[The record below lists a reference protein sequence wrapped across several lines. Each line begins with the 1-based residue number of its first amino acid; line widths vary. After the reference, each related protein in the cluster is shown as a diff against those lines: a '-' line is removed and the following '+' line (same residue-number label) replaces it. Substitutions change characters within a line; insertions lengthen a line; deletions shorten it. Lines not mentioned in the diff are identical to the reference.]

1 MQPRSARACCKQ
13 HAFLHIIKNEE
24 LQTAMMGE
32 LMKNNQKK
40 SGKLGKIIIG
50 VLAVLGILFLIL
62 MLIPDDEA
70 DGSFTEGINEENTVT
85 DQHGKPAQ
93 QAFGSGDSGSDIELV
108 SVGTGARSAT
118 VMVYMNGS
126 DLETNAGEATTDIE
140 EMISSGIGEKVNVII
155 QTMGTKEWQNY
166 DISSKSAQ
174 TYKIEEGGLSLVR
187 DNLGQL
193 DCTAEG
199 TLSEFIGFCKNN
211 YPADRYI
218 IVFWDHGGGPVYGFG
233 YDEWQDDEEAGL
245 TISEMASAFSKNS
258 DIHFDIIGMDC
269 CIMASMETCYAFAP
283 YCKYALLSEDFE
295 SGLGWSYKGWMS
307 ALEKDP
313 GISTPL
319 LGKYIVD
326 DVITDN
332 ENNFGGDSACIG
344 LFNVSTA
351 KDLFNAWKAYAYK
364 NEDVLLNT
372 NYSRMHKAKGR
383 SRNFWDFWGFDV
395 SDVTLSDY
403 YISDILALMES
414 IDNSSKEAKDLTSA
428 LKAAVAYYGHTSDK
442 NELTGLAV
450 SLPYGDPDFYD
461 KLKSV
466 YKDIGFDDEY
476 IDWLSGFV
484 SSYGYE
490 DYFDFGNFD
499 ENWGGWESYE
509 EEYGSNISSGGS
521 CEYGYDYENDEYDDG
536 WIYDFEEEI
545 WYMYEDDILYLYD
558 DETDTIFYYD
568 EQDDKIYYYDEEI
581 DDWCE
586 VEA

>member
-1 MQPRSARACCKQ
+1 
-13 HAFLHIIKNEE
+13 
-24 LQTAMMGE
+24 
-32 LMKNNQKK
+32 MKNNQKK

-62 MLIPDDEA
+62 MFIPDDEA

-351 KDLFNAWKAYAYK
+351 KDLFNAWKTYAYK

-383 SRNFWDFWGFDV
+383 SQNFWDFWSFDV

-476 IDWLSGFV
+476 VDWLSGFV

-499 ENWGGWESYE
+499 DNWGGWESYE

-568 EQDDKIYYYDEEI
+568 EQDDKIYYYDDEI

>member
-1 MQPRSARACCKQ
+1 M
-13 HAFLHIIKNEE
+13 E
-24 LQTAMMGE
+24 
-32 LMKNNQKK
+32 NNQKK

-70 DGSFTEGINEENTVT
+70 DGAFTEGINEENTVT

-108 SVGTGARSAT
+108 SVGTDARSAT

-295 SGLGWSYKGWMS
+295 SGLGWSYKGWMN

-332 ENNFGGDSACIG
+332 ENNYGGDSACIG

-414 IDNSSKEAKDLTSA
+414 IDNSSKEAQDLTSA

-476 IDWLSGFV
+476 ISWLSGFV

-490 DYFDFGNFD
+490 DYFDFGSFD
-499 ENWGGWESYE
+499 DNWGGWESYE
-509 EEYGSNISSGGS
+509 NEYGGNISSGGS

-568 EQDDKIYYYDEEI
+568 EQDDKIFYYDEEI

-586 VEA
+586 VEE

>member
-1 MQPRSARACCKQ
+1 
-13 HAFLHIIKNEE
+13 
-24 LQTAMMGE
+24 
-32 LMKNNQKK
+32 MKNNQKK
-40 SGKLGKIIIG
+40 SGKFGKIVIG

-93 QAFGSGDSGSDIELV
+93 QAFASGDSESDIELV

-295 SGLGWSYKGWMS
+295 SGLGWSYKGWMN

-414 IDNSSKEAKDLTSA
+414 IDNSSKEAQDLTSA

-499 ENWGGWESYE
+499 DNWGGWESYE
-509 EEYGSNISSGGS
+509 EEYGSNISSGCS

>member
-1 MQPRSARACCKQ
+1 M
-13 HAFLHIIKNEE
+13 E
-24 LQTAMMGE
+24 
-32 LMKNNQKK
+32 NNQKK

-295 SGLGWSYKGWMS
+295 SGLGWSYKGWMN

-332 ENNFGGDSACIG
+332 ENNYGGDSACIG

-414 IDNSSKEAKDLTSA
+414 IDNSSKEAQDLTSA

-466 YKDIGFDDEY
+466 YKDIGLDDEY
-476 IDWLSGFV
+476 ISWLSGFV

-490 DYFDFGNFD
+490 DYFDFGSFD
-499 ENWGGWESYE
+499 DNWGGWESYE
-509 EEYGSNISSGGS
+509 NEYGGNISSGGS

-568 EQDDKIYYYDEEI
+568 EQDDKIFYYDEEI

-586 VEA
+586 VEE

>member
-1 MQPRSARACCKQ
+1 
-13 HAFLHIIKNEE
+13 
-24 LQTAMMGE
+24 
-32 LMKNNQKK
+32 MKSKQKK
-40 SGKLGKIIIG
+40 SGKLGKLIIG
-50 VLAVLGILFLIL
+50 ILAVLGILFLIL
-62 MLIPDDEA
+62 MLIPDDET
-70 DGSFTEGINEENTVT
+70 DESYTEEINEENTVVE
-85 DQHGKPAQ
+85 QHEKPVQ
-93 QAFGSGDSGSDIELV
+93 QAFGPADTVEPV
-108 SVGTGARSAT
+108 SIGTNAQSAT
-118 VMVYMNGS
+118 VMIYMNGS

-155 QTMGTKEWQNY
+155 QTMGTKEWQDY

-174 TYKIEEGGLSLVR
+174 TYKIEKGGLSLVR

-193 DCTAEG
+193 DCTAED

-233 YDEWQDDEEAGL
+233 YDEWQEDEEAGL

-269 CIMASMETCYAFAP
+269 CIMASMETCYALEPF
-283 YCKYALLSEDFE
+283 CKYALLSEDFE
-295 SGLGWSYKGWMS
+295 SGLGWSYKGWMN

-326 DVITDN
+326 DIITDN

-372 NYSRMHKAKGR
+372 NYSRKHKAKGR
-383 SRNFWDFWGFDV
+383 SQNFWGLWGLDE

-414 IDNSSKEAKDLTSA
+414 IDNTSKEAQNLTSA

-461 KLKSV
+461 KLKNV

-476 IDWLSGFV
+476 IDWLSGFT

-490 DYFDFGNFD
+490 DYYDFGDFD
-499 ENWGGWESYE
+499 DSWGGWESYE
-509 EEYGSNISSGGS
+509 EEYGSNISDGSS
-521 CEYGYDYENDEYDDG
+521 CEYGYDYENEDYNDG
-536 WIYDFEEEI
+536 WIYDFEEKI

-558 DETDTIFYYD
+558 DETGTTFYYD

-581 DDWCE
+581 DDWRE
-586 VEA
+586 VEE

>member
-1 MQPRSARACCKQ
+1 
-13 HAFLHIIKNEE
+13 
-24 LQTAMMGE
+24 
-32 LMKNNQKK
+32 MKNNQKK

-108 SVGTGARSAT
+108 SVGTDARSAT

-414 IDNSSKEAKDLTSA
+414 IDNSSKEAQDLTSA

-476 IDWLSGFV
+476 ISWLSGFV

-490 DYFDFGNFD
+490 DYFDFGSFD
-499 ENWGGWESYE
+499 DNWGGWESYE
-509 EEYGSNISSGGS
+509 NEYGGNISSGGS

-545 WYMYEDDILYLYD
+545 WYMYEDNILYLYD

>member
-1 MQPRSARACCKQ
+1 
-13 HAFLHIIKNEE
+13 
-24 LQTAMMGE
+24 
-32 LMKNNQKK
+32 MKNNQKK

-70 DGSFTEGINEENTVT
+70 NGSFTEGINEENTVT

-108 SVGTGARSAT
+108 SVGTDARSAT

-233 YDEWQDDEEAGL
+233 YDEWQYDEEAGL

-295 SGLGWSYKGWMS
+295 SGLGWSYKGWMN

-461 KLKSV
+461 KLKNV
-466 YKDIGFDDEY
+466 YKNIGFDDEY

-499 ENWGGWESYE
+499 DNWGGWESYE

-521 CEYGYDYENDEYDDG
+521 CEYGYNYENDEYDDG

-545 WYMYEDDILYLYD
+545 WYMYEDNILYLYD

>member
-1 MQPRSARACCKQ
+1 
-13 HAFLHIIKNEE
+13 
-24 LQTAMMGE
+24 
-32 LMKNNQKK
+32 MKNNQKK

-108 SVGTGARSAT
+108 SVGTDARSAT

-414 IDNSSKEAKDLTSA
+414 IDNSSKEAQDLTSA

-476 IDWLSGFV
+476 ISWLSGFV

-490 DYFDFGNFD
+490 DYFDFGSFD
-499 ENWGGWESYE
+499 DNWGGWESYE
-509 EEYGSNISSGGS
+509 NEYGGNISSGGS

>member
-1 MQPRSARACCKQ
+1 
-13 HAFLHIIKNEE
+13 
-24 LQTAMMGE
+24 
-32 LMKNNQKK
+32 MKNNQKK
-40 SGKLGKIIIG
+40 SGKFGKIVIG

-93 QAFGSGDSGSDIELV
+93 QAFASGDSESDIELV

-283 YCKYALLSEDFE
+283 
-295 SGLGWSYKGWMS
+295 
-307 ALEKDP
+307 
-313 GISTPL
+313 
-319 LGKYIVD
+319 
-326 DVITDN
+326 
-332 ENNFGGDSACIG
+332 
-344 LFNVSTA
+344 
-351 KDLFNAWKAYAYK
+351 
-364 NEDVLLNT
+364 
-372 NYSRMHKAKGR
+372 
-383 SRNFWDFWGFDV
+383 
-395 SDVTLSDY
+395 
-403 YISDILALMES
+403 
-414 IDNSSKEAKDLTSA
+414 
-428 LKAAVAYYGHTSDK
+428 
-442 NELTGLAV
+442 
-450 SLPYGDPDFYD
+450 
-461 KLKSV
+461 
-466 YKDIGFDDEY
+466 
-476 IDWLSGFV
+476 
-484 SSYGYE
+484 
-490 DYFDFGNFD
+490 
-499 ENWGGWESYE
+499 
-509 EEYGSNISSGGS
+509 
-521 CEYGYDYENDEYDDG
+521 
-536 WIYDFEEEI
+536 
-545 WYMYEDDILYLYD
+545 
-558 DETDTIFYYD
+558 
-568 EQDDKIYYYDEEI
+568 
-581 DDWCE
+581 
-586 VEA
+586 

>member
-1 MQPRSARACCKQ
+1 
-13 HAFLHIIKNEE
+13 
-24 LQTAMMGE
+24 
-32 LMKNNQKK
+32 MKNNQKK